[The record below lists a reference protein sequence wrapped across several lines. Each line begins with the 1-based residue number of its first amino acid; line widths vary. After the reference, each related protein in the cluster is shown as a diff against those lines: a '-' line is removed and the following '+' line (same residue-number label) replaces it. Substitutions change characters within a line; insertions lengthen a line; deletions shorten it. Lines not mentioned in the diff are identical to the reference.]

1 MAPERWTIGDVTITK
16 VEELSGWGPLEER
29 SQAVPDATR
38 EEIEA
43 IAWLNP
49 SYVRDGTLSMSVHSF
64 LIETPDRKV
73 VVDTGIGNPKQ
84 RPMWMFNSLE
94 TDFLERFGEVWAPD
108 EVDGVICTHLH
119 VDHAGWNTRLEGG
132 SWIPTFPRASYY
144 FAWEEY
150 AHWQAYARN
159 PALGAAYTAW
169 AHDMVDGQAVFGNSV
184 RPVAEAGAGP
194 AGHSRAVSITL
205 EISLLA
211 TPGRTPG
218 QRNRSSSSRVAKAVI
233 TGDIM
238 HTPPSRSP
246 APSGPRA
253 WTPIRCGPPAPGVSS
268 STEPA
273 RNPDSRPRN
282 SFLGTPTG
290 GLVVRDGSSL
300 QAGPPALNRPHQC
313 ETLKGRL
320 ADETGTDGGVLGCA
334 GCVPD

>member
-29 SQAVPDATR
+29 SQTVPDATR

-73 VVDTGIGNPKQ
+73 VVDTGIGNGKQ
-84 RPMWMFNSLE
+84 RAMWMFNSLE
-94 TDFLERFGEVWAPD
+94 TDFLERFGQVWAPD

-169 AHDMVDGQAVFGNSV
+169 AHDMVDGQAVFEDSV
-184 RPVAEAGAGP
+184 RPVAEAGLVAWAQPG
-194 AGHSRAVSITL
+194 GHITP
-205 EISLLA
+205 EISLLP
-211 TPGRTPG
+211 TPGHTPG
-218 QRNRSSSSRVAKAVI
+218 HVSVLIESGGESAVI

-238 HTPPSRSP
+238 HSPFQIARPEWSASLDTDQVRSARTRREFLDRFAGTPTLVL
-246 APSGPRA
+246 G
-253 WTPIRCGPPAPGVSS
+253 TH
-268 STEPA
+268 
-273 RNPDSRPRN
+273 
-282 SFLGTPTG
+282 FGTPTG
-290 GLVVRDGSSL
+290 GHVVRDGSSF
-300 QAGPPALNRPHQC
+300 
-313 ETLKGRL
+313 RL
-320 ADETGTDGGVLGCA
+320 
-334 GCVPD
+334 VPQP